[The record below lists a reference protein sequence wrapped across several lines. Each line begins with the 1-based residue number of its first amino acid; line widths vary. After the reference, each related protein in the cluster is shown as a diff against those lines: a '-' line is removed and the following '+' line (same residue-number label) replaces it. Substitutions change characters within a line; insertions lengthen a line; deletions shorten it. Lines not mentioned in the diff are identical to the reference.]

1 LLLILLGYFSPE
13 RQNVATSRQLSP
25 SPRQFLPPAC
35 EAGALAVM
43 QGPKIPGHSMLFS
56 SADEF
61 VKAPRRAVT
70 VFGMAGV
77 GKTRLS
83 NMLRASKW
91 FHYSADYRIG
101 TRYMGEA
108 IVDNFKREAMKVPF
122 LAQLLRSDSIYISSN
137 ITFDN
142 LDPLST
148 YLGTPGNPDK
158 GGLPLAEY
166 QRRQEQHRVAE
177 VAALQDVPHFIERA
191 KALYGYDDFI
201 ADTGGSLIEVIDP
214 ENPDDPVVKTLAASA
229 ALLYIRGTDKDTAEL
244 VRRFRQSPKPMYY
257 RPPFLVEK
265 WAEYKLINGIVED
278 CDVDPLGFGAWG
290 FEALLHDRLPRYQ
303 ALADNFGYVV
313 EASDLATVRDG
324 DEFID
329 LMAAAIEKRMR

>member
-1 LLLILLGYFSPE
+1 
-13 RQNVATSRQLSP
+13 
-25 SPRQFLPPAC
+25 
-35 EAGALAVM
+35 
-43 QGPKIPGHSMLFS
+43 MLFS
-56 SADEF
+56 SVDEF
-61 VKAPRRAVT
+61 VKSPRRAVT

-83 NMLRASKW
+83 NMLRANSW

-101 TRYMGEA
+101 TRYMGEF

-122 LAQLLRSDSIYISSN
+122 LAQLLRTDSIYISSN

-148 YLGTPGNPDK
+148 YLGTPGDPAR

-177 VAALQDVPHFIERA
+177 IAALCDVPYFVERA
-191 KALYGYDDFI
+191 HDLYGYDNFI

-214 ENPDDPVVKTLAASA
+214 TDAEDPVIRTLSA
-229 ALLYIRGTDKDTAEL
+229 HTALLYIRGTERDAVDL
-244 VRRFRQSPKPMYY
+244 VSRFKKSPKPMYY
-257 RPPFLVEK
+257 RPHFLVEK
-265 WAEYKLINGIVED
+265 WAEYKAINGIAD
-278 CDVDPLGFGAWG
+278 DNAVDPAGFGAWG

-324 DEFID
+324 DEFVD
-329 LMAAAIEKRMR
+329 LVASAIEKRMR

>member
-1 LLLILLGYFSPE
+1 
-13 RQNVATSRQLSP
+13 
-25 SPRQFLPPAC
+25 
-35 EAGALAVM
+35 
-43 QGPKIPGHSMLFS
+43 MLFNTV
-56 SADEF
+56 DEF
-61 VKAPRRAVT
+61 VKAERRAVT

-83 NMLRASKW
+83 AMLRASKW

-122 LAQLLRSDSIYISSN
+122 LADLLRSDSIYISSN

-142 LDPLST
+142 LDPLSS

-177 VAALQDVPHFIERA
+177 IEALKDVPHFIERA
-191 KALYGYDDFI
+191 EALYGYHNFI

-214 ENPDDPVVKTLAASA
+214 RDAEDPVVKTLTAST
-229 ALLYIRGTDKDTAEL
+229 ALLYIRGTDKDAQEL
-244 VRRFRQSPKPMYY
+244 VRRFKQSPKPMYY
-257 RPPFLVEK
+257 RPHLLVEK
-265 WAEYKLINGIVED
+265 WNEYKLIHGIVED
-278 CDVDPLGFGAWG
+278 NQVDPAGFGAWG

-313 EASDLATVRDG
+313 EASDLAIVRDG
-324 DEFID
+324 DEFVD
-329 LMAAAIEKRMR
+329 LMAAAIEKRMH

>member
-1 LLLILLGYFSPE
+1 
-13 RQNVATSRQLSP
+13 
-25 SPRQFLPPAC
+25 
-35 EAGALAVM
+35 
-43 QGPKIPGHSMLFS
+43 MLFQ

-61 VKAPRRAVT
+61 IQSPRRAVT

-83 NMLRASKW
+83 AMLRASNW

-137 ITFDN
+137 LTFGN
-142 LDPLST
+142 LDPLSS
-148 YLGTPGNPDK
+148 YLGTPGNPDS
-158 GGLPLAEY
+158 GGLPLIEY

-177 VAALQDVPHFIERA
+177 IAALQDVPHFIERA
-191 KALYGYDDFI
+191 KALYGYDNFI

-214 ENPDDPVVKTLAASA
+214 TDPEDPVVRTLAAST
-229 ALLYIRGTDKDTAEL
+229 ALLYIRGTGKDAAEL
-244 VRRFRQSPKPMYY
+244 VRRFKQSPKPMYY
-257 RPPFLVEK
+257 RPQFLLEK
-265 WAEYKLINGIVED
+265 WAEYKLINGIAED
-278 CDVDPLGFGAWG
+278 CDVDPSGFGAWG

-303 ALADNFGYVV
+303 ALADNFGYTV
-313 EASDLATVRDG
+313 EASDLAMVRDG

-329 LMAAAIEKRMR
+329 LMAAAIERRMR